1 MLELLDTKKTWI
13 GIGEDGTETEYR
25 TLMVICNERRDTLYV
40 IYTHDLEKDLEDMET
55 CASKLVVHED
65 EITLEDIETADEQ
78 ELVDAAL
85 NRLMN
90 CHRMSRQGEQA

>member
-25 TLMVICNERRDTLYV
+25 TLMVIGNERRDTLYL
-40 IYTHDLEKDLEDMET
+40 IYSRDLEKDLEDMEI
-55 CASKLVVHED
+55 CASKLVYED
-65 EITLEDIETADEQ
+65 GLTLEDIETADEQ

-85 NRLMN
+85 DRLMN
-90 CHRMSRQGEQA
+90 CHRRSRQREQA